1 MERVNPILDLARE
14 AVAARSGARQVDQA
28 EDDVLTSEV
37 VALIETG
44 IGSGRQRLSL
54 GQVLGMLGDPRLTNP
69 ADASYW
75 VQLTL
80 DDGRAVSVGRY
91 LVTTQEFRAWMR
103 ISPAHGEP
111 EARGGYYGTEGW
123 SEAGLAWRDSG
134 AVSWDEVSA
143 NSDLAH
149 LLVPNHPVVGVN
161 WFEAAAYARAKGAR
175 LLTSDER
182 RFVLRGEENRPYPWG
197 EPFGIRQQQHARGRA
212 RRSVRGGALRAR
224 SHTRG
229 RDQSRGQR
237 RGVARRRRGRGRAPL
252 PSGLVEA
259 AVDGVV
265 GEGAPDS
272 LRPTTGRPISD
283 SVSSG
288 TERIRLTAGR
298 SGGTVRRG
306 HGSEGRMGR

>member
-1 MERVNPILDLARE
+1 MPRASLDAVRGLPPMERVDPILDLARE
-14 AVAARSGARQVDQA
+14 AVAARSGARRVDQA
-28 EDDVLTSEV
+28 EDDLLTSEV

-44 IGSGRQRLSL
+44 IGSGRQRLAL

-75 VQLTL
+75 VRLTL
-80 DDGRAVSVGRY
+80 DDGRTVSVGRY

-103 ISPAHGEP
+103 LSPAHGEP
-111 EARGGYYGTEGW
+111 EARGGYYGSEGW

-161 WFEAAAYARAKGAR
+161 WFEADAYARTKGAR

-197 EPFGIRQQQHARGRA
+197 EPFGSDNSNTREVGLGGPCAVGLFVHDRTPEGVTDLAGNAAEWLGDDVGPDDRLYHPGSWKQPSMASWAKALQIAPPDY
-212 RRSVRGGALRAR
+212 RS
-224 SHTRG
+224 
-229 RDQSRGQR
+229 
-237 RGVARRRRGRGRAPL
+237 
-252 PSGLVEA
+252 
-259 AVDGVV
+259 
-265 GEGAPDS
+265 PD
-272 LRPTTGRPISD
+272 LGF
-283 SVSSG
+283 
-288 TERIRLTAGR
+288 RLIKD
-298 SGGTVRRG
+298 
-306 HGSEGRMGR
+306 